1 MSEKIH
7 KIEKLISAMGC
18 EIEWIEND
26 NISVD
31 NGLWNVAIDEDYPK
45 DIFLYLHVQICPL
58 KAADITKRLSYLSSL
73 IGMNVV
79 VCNIYAFKID
89 EDGNLVELTF
99 GDEAYETVGRTH
111 YYGLY
116 E

>member
-1 MSEKIH
+1 
-7 KIEKLISAMGC
+7 
-18 EIEWIEND
+18 
-26 NISVD
+26 
-31 NGLWNVAIDEDYPK
+31 
-45 DIFLYLHVQICPL
+45 
-58 KAADITKRLSYLSSL
+58 
-73 IGMNVV
+73 MNVV